1 MVLGIPYDLQK
12 VEYMANQPYET
23 SAMYQPKVGRMHPDP
38 EVVAEAVE
46 RLAAAKRPII
56 LGGRGVL
63 WSGARDAVI
72 KLADRCGALLSN
84 TLPARGLFHDHP
96 FGLGIT
102 GSYFTSLGREMYES
116 ADVVLAVGTSLS
128 YYVGGGH
135 YWRKGLQDPVGR
147 CPARLARWAEGRRHL
162 RQIGCARRRRGDPC
176 RPRQEAGR
184 RQADGGGDPHER
196 AGASHRDRAGGTR
209 CRSTS
214 RPGSWIRAR

>member
-1 MVLGIPYDLQK
+1 MS
-12 VEYMANQPYET
+12 NQPYET

-46 RLAAAKRPII
+46 RLAAAKRPIV

-102 GSYFTSLGREMYES
+102 GSYFTALGREMYES

-128 YYVGGGH
+128 YYVGGGAF
-135 YWRKGLQDPVGR
+135 WPK
-147 CPARLARWAEGRRHL
+147 A
-162 RQIGCARRRRGDPC
+162 
-176 RPRQEAGR
+176 
-184 RQADGGGDPHER
+184 
-196 AGASHRDRAGGTR
+196 
-209 CRSTS
+209 
-214 RPGSWIRAR
+214 